1 MMKTKKTAAKKTVAK
16 KTGQKKA
23 APKKPASKNAAAQ
36 QKKPAA
42 KVKTTPAAPMRGKLL
57 AAEPAPYRVENRNGK
72 AAGLVICDHASFR
85 VPRKLKDLGLKK
97 TFLKRHIGW
106 DIGAEE
112 AALHISSVFDMPAVV
127 AQYSRLVVDLN
138 RAPDYCECMP
148 EVSDNIK
155 IPANAGLSK
164 KDKEKRLNEIYWP
177 YHKAV
182 TRLIDRQVAAKKPPL
197 LLFVHSFT
205 PHMDGELRPWHI
217 SVLWKK
223 EEKIAKKVVQT
234 LRAAHPGLLIGEN
247 NPYALSGER
256 FAGSSVWRHAEDRN
270 LPYVLV
276 EFRQDLVDT
285 QEKAIEWAEI
295 FIDAVRPV
303 LRDPE
308 TFADRKI
315 KSGKN

>member
-1 MMKTKKTAAKKTVAK
+1 MTTRKTATKKTAVK
-16 KTGQKKA
+16 KTGRKKVS
-23 APKKPASKNAAAQ
+23 PKKPALKNVAAQ
-36 QKKPAA
+36 QKKSPE
-42 KVKTTPAAPMRGKLL
+42 KIKTETRGKLL
-57 AAEPAPYRVENRNGK
+57 AAEPAPYRIENRDGK
-72 AAGLVICDHASFR
+72 AAGLVICDHASAR
-85 VPRKLKDLGLKK
+85 VPRKLKDMGLKK
-97 TFLKRHIGW
+97 TFLKKHIGW

-112 AALHISSVFDMPAVV
+112 AALHISDVFDMPAVI

-148 EVSDNIK
+148 EESDNIK

-164 KDKEKRLNEIYWP
+164 KDREARLNEIYWP

-182 TRLIDRQVAAKKPPL
+182 ARQIDRQLAARKPPF

-223 EEKIAKKVVQT
+223 EEKIAKRVVHA

-247 NPYALSGER
+247 DPYALSGVR
-256 FAGSSVWRHAEDRN
+256 FAGSSVWRHAEERN

-285 QEKAIEWAEI
+285 KERAVEWAEI

-303 LRDPE
+303 ICDPE
-308 TFADRKI
+308 TFAGRKI
-315 KSGKN
+315 KSGRK